1 MLWPVR
7 PSFHKGVLEVTAI
20 DVGQGDSLLIVAPD
34 GKTLLVDA
42 GGPIGGPRSNESQF
56 DIGEDVVSQYLW
68 HRHIRRLDV
77 VALTHAHSD
86 HMGGMPAVLRN
97 FHPRALWVGNNP
109 MIPEYRAL
117 LSLASQ
123 ENIPVQRMI
132 AGERFLFGGT
142 HVRILAPASNY
153 QPGLRASNDDSLV
166 MRIRYEKTA
175 VLLEGDAEAPVEER
189 MVSAEGWRRA
199 C

>member
-1 MLWPVR
+1 MWSVFCFAAAWIAALWMVRINQRWRKAALATVFVGSLLVLWPVR

-117 LSLASQ
+117 LSLATSGK
-123 ENIPVQRMI
+123 N
-132 AGERFLFGGT
+132 
-142 HVRILAPASNY
+142 S
-153 QPGLRASNDDSLV
+153 RAANG
-166 MRIRYEKTA
+166 R
-175 VLLEGDAEAPVEER
+175 
-189 MVSAEGWRRA
+189 RRA
-199 C
+199 LSLWRHACSHPCARFELSARAARVQ